1 MADEKVRFGKDRI
14 EGVVD
19 VGLIVISHFENP
31 AKEVT
36 LEFLSDVLKWKK
48 KCIIPTSTI
57 LGAYHILTKYLK
69 VEKVSAYEALTRTLK
84 TRSPAFYEDISVD
97 TALDSLTNALGYN
110 VESWDGY
117 IIALAKRFRATIYT
131 VDLKLMR
138 KVRDVPVVN
147 PIPEKIFKEYNR
159 WLGAHLKI

>member
-1 MADEKVRFGKDRI
+1 M
-14 EGVVD
+14 D
-19 VGLIVISHFENP
+19 VGLIEISHFENP
-31 AKEVT
+31 AKDFV

-48 KCIIPTSTI
+48 KCIIPTSAI
-57 LGAYHILTKYLK
+57 LGAYHILTRYLK
-69 VEKVSAYEALTRTLK
+69 VEKVSAYEALTRSLK

-97 TALDSLTNALGYN
+97 AALDSLTNALGYN

-117 IIALAKRFRATIYT
+117 IVALAKMFKATIYT

-147 PIPEKIFKEYNR
+147 PIPEEIFEEYNR
-159 WLGAHLKI
+159 WLRARLGI